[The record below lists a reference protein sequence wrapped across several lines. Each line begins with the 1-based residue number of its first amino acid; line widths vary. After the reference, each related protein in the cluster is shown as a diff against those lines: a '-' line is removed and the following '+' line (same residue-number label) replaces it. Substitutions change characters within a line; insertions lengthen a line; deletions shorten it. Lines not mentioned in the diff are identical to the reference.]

1 MPFPRHAGTEPP
13 VASRC
18 RRPPGVRTEPG
29 IPPSCRSRL
38 VRAVPRAPALS
49 GLAPP
54 EGGGAPAD
62 VREGG
67 NPGLPPPCGRIARA
81 GADPRAGR
89 AVALAGTAH
98 SSCGRRFPRHGRRIP
113 RAASSA
119 IRLRVAPGR
128 CVRTPGPVPP
138 GRTDLTVPGRR
149 PGGWAGPDHGMAD
162 AFSPRGRGS
171 TEAGQ
176 PPFPAPRGV
185 RTPERRPGNVGERM
199 NRFGSRPRGRG
210 TGSLAD
216 KPVSVLQHR
225 SWGLSLSG
233 RTEGAVTHSRPASR
247 HADGGHHAC
256 RFRHDC
262 HPAPIGGCRVVP
274 GCRRGDHRREP

>member
-1 MPFPRHAGTEPP
+1 MPFPRYAGTEPP

-54 EGGGAPAD
+54 GGGNAPAD

-98 SSCGRRFPRHGRRIP
+98 SSCGRRFPRHGRHIP

-119 IRLRVAPGR
+119 IRLGVAQAVRSSSRSGSSGANRSDRPGPQARRMGRSRSRHGGCLLPEGAGIHRSGAAPIPRPPGSPHPGKTARERRRTDEPVRVA
-128 CVRTPGPVPP
+128 
-138 GRTDLTVPGRR
+138 
-149 PGGWAGPDHGMAD
+149 A
-162 AFSPRGRGS
+162 S
-171 TEAGQ
+171 
-176 PPFPAPRGV
+176 
-185 RTPERRPGNVGERM
+185 RPGNGESRRQAGIGVATPVMGTIIVGPDGGCRDA
-199 NRFGSRPRGRG
+199 FAAGI
-210 TGSLAD
+210 
-216 KPVSVLQHR
+216 
-225 SWGLSLSG
+225 
-233 RTEGAVTHSRPASR
+233 PAR
-247 HADGGHHAC
+247 RRGHHAC
-256 RFRHDC
+256 RFRHDF
-262 HPAPIGGCRVVP
+262 HSAPLGGCRAVP
-274 GCRRGDHRREP
+274 GCRRGDRRREP